1 MLMPRIKGA
10 LTAGTQ
16 AIIDASVEILEL
28 RHPISLRGLF
38 YQLVV
43 TGHFSNDR
51 TNYQK
56 LSRAMVKA
64 RETGAV
70 DWDWIT
76 DSIRQT
82 LKPSSWSGLDDYLE
96 CVQDSYRRSMWSRM
110 PHYVCVFCEK
120 DAMAGALEPATAGFD
135 VALHVVR
142 GYVSASFSHGIARHW
157 KRIQK
162 PIFAY
167 YLGDWDPSGLDL
179 ERNLRDALERYSG
192 RSDLA
197 RIYAEYDMIDVE
209 SACAD
214 DADES
219 SFIWRRL
226 SVNADDFDKFKIVPM
241 LAKKTDSR
249 SKAFAQKHGHQC
261 AELDA
266 IPADV
271 LRDRVEQAIEGH
283 VDHAEWSRMRK
294 VEQAERDTLETVIAA
309 MRGEADE
316 NRD

>member
-1 MLMPRIKGA
+1 MPRVKGA

-16 AIIDASVEILEL
+16 ELIDAAVEILSL

-43 TGHFSNDR
+43 TGFFSNDR

-64 RETGAV
+64 RESGAV
-70 DWDWIT
+70 DWNWIT

-82 LKPSSWSGLDDYLE
+82 LKPSSWSGLDNYLE
-96 CVQDSYRRSMWSRM
+96 CVQSSYRRSMWSRM
-110 PHYVCVFCEK
+110 PHYICFFCEK
-120 DAMAGALEPATAGFD
+120 DAMAGALEPATAEFD

-142 GYVSASFSHGIARHW
+142 GYVSASYSHGIAMNWRW
-157 KRIQK
+157 IKK
-162 PIFAY
+162 PIYAY

-192 RSDLA
+192 RLDLA
-197 RIYAEYDMIDVE
+197 RVVSEYTAIDPEEFFAEQSDNE
-209 SACAD
+209 S
-214 DADES
+214 
-219 SFIWRRL
+219 FVWRRL
-226 SVNADDFDKFKIVPM
+226 AVNADDFDKFKIVPM

-249 SKAFAQKHGHQC
+249 SKAFAKKHGRQC

-271 LRDRVEQAIEGH
+271 LRERIEDAIH
-283 VDHAEWSRMRK
+283 AHIDHDEWARMRT
-294 VEQAERDTLETVIAA
+294 VEAAERETLETFITG
-309 MRGEADE
+309 MRGETDE